1 MLTDSNNVVEQVQDS
16 LATAITPA
24 VEATEGAVAENAGWF
39 ATWITEMLGDLNFGG
54 DPEFWG
60 EMLLMTA
67 IGFSVVFVVLV
78 LLIFIM
84 KIMGF
89 VFTRQKKA
97 KTVATKGATAAEE
110 HDAISDQEIAA
121 AIITALKL
129 YKSNLHD
136 QESEILT
143 INRITRAYSPWSSK
157 IHGLTQLPERK

>member
-16 LATAITPA
+16 LATAIAPA

-39 ATWITEMLGDLNFGG
+39 ATWITEMLGDLTFGG
-54 DPEFWG
+54 DPAFWG